1 VAEIIDD
8 NGQWCMLEEA
18 APIVLAGQ
26 LRLGQGR
33 DSYLSSQL
41 DLLGNAER
49 VIDLYTEVAD
59 RAFELRVPEE

>member
-1 VAEIIDD
+1 MD
-8 NGQWCMLEEA
+8 NGRWCMLEEA
-18 APIVLAGQ
+18 APIVLAAP

-49 VIDLYTEVAD
+49 VIDLDTEIAD